1 MSIALFWGLLA
12 GASFGVGDFAI
23 RMGVRNGTPFTG
35 AIIISS
41 TVIVVSGVAASIH
54 GVTAGPLW
62 PAVGWF
68 LLMGLAASG
77 PGRIFFF
84 YSLRRIGVSRATVLI
99 TVTPLFSLLYAVV
112 FLGERPSWHIVLGL
126 LFVISGVGAVVKD
139 RSGIRMC
146 PKEVLLGLT
155 PALFLGGTLVFS
167 RLGMQSLRD
176 PTLGNIVTSLGSLLF
191 LLGTQPLI
199 PKKERWGAGRGGLM
213 YFGLGGLCYCAA
225 FFAYHTALGAG
236 RVSFIA
242 PLTFTSSLF
251 SILIARL
258 FAQEL
263 ERVTWRLA
271 AGALVVFIGVYLVSL
286 SKGG

>member
-1 MSIALFWGLLA
+1 MTIALFWGLVA

-41 TVIVVSGVAASIH
+41 TVIAVSGVAAGIH
-54 GVTAGPLW
+54 GVADGSLW
-62 PAVGWF
+62 PAIGWF

-99 TVTPLFSLLYAVV
+99 IVTPLFSLLYAMV
-112 FLGERPSWHIVLGL
+112 FLGERPSWHIILGL
-126 LFVISGVGAVVKD
+126 LFVISGVGAVVMD
-139 RSGIRMC
+139 RSGIRMS
-146 PKEVLLGLT
+146 PKAVLLGLT

-167 RLGMQSLRD
+167 RLGMQSLPD

-191 LLGTQPLI
+191 LLAAQPLI
-199 PKKERWGAGRGGLM
+199 PKQERWGVERRGVAW
-213 YFGLGGLCYCAA
+213 FGLGGLCYCAA
-225 FFAYHTALGAG
+225 FFGHHTALGSG
-236 RVSFIA
+236 PVSFVA
-242 PLTFTSSLF
+242 PITFTSSLF

-258 FAQEL
+258 FAQDL

-271 AGALVVFIGVYLVSL
+271 AGAFTVFIGVYLVSL
-286 SKGG
+286 SNAG